1 MSARKKGGQPGNLNA
16 YKHGFYSHRFNE
28 AENISLEA
36 YLSTGLDSE
45 VAMLRV
51 FTRRV
56 FELADGIQDLNEA
69 RQSLGALG
77 LAATRLAALLKSQ
90 MFLEGDQSDEVKQ
103 TISQCLTDIVDE
115 LKLKV

>member
-16 YKHGFYSHRFNE
+16 YKHGFYSHRFND
-28 AENISLEA
+28 AENIGLEA
-36 YLSTGLDSE
+36 YLSSGLDSE

>member
-1 MSARKKGGQPGNLNA
+1 
-16 YKHGFYSHRFNE
+16 
-28 AENISLEA
+28 
-36 YLSTGLDSE
+36 
-45 VAMLRV
+45 MLRV

-103 TISQCLTDIVDE
+103 TISKCLTDIVDE
-115 LKLKV
+115 LKLKI